1 MFLYCFSWFWQDP
14 MPRWAMLTARLVLKV
29 TWVPWWRSLASKT
42 MSSILRLELVLGE
55 WGMRILNICWLSP
68 YSTCLKNP
76 FSARACP
83 SRNTRSSTNST
94 SSLWHRCLL
103 IWSSFYPARALRAL
117 GLLLADGAPTVGR
130 GKTFWWVNYFFYENC
145 CNSETESR
153 KIDPKVGN

>member
-103 IWSSFYPARALRAL
+103 ILSSFFWFLMILIKY
-117 GLLLADGAPTVGR
+117 GLSSSQIVQLLQNVTDGSESGR
-130 GKTFWWVNYFFYENC
+130 VSISSWWFLIKFSLC
-145 CNSETESR
+145 
-153 KIDPKVGN
+153 

>member
-83 SRNTRSSTNST
+83 SYNTRSSTNSS

-103 IWSSFYPARALRAL
+103 ILSSFFWFLMILIKY
-117 GLLLADGAPTVGR
+117 GLSSSQIVQLLQNVTDGYWSGPVFIGS
-130 GKTFWWVNYFFYENC
+130 WWFLSSLVSLNH
-145 CNSETESR
+145 
-153 KIDPKVGN
+153 K

>member
-55 WGMRILNICWLSP
+55 WGMRILNICWSSP

-83 SRNTRSSTNST
+83 SRNTRSSTNIT

-103 IWSSFYPARALRAL
+103 ILSSFFWFLMILIKY
-117 GLLLADGAPTVGR
+117 GLSSSQIVQLLQNLIDGSFSGAVYIGS
-130 GKTFWWVNYFFYENC
+130 WWFLIK
-145 CNSETESR
+145 SSQS
-153 KIDPKVGN
+153 